1 MKIAVT
7 YENGMVFQHFG
18 HSQAFRV
25 YDVQDGKIITAETVP
40 TQGSGHG
47 ALAGFLAAQGVDTL
61 ICGGIGAGAG
71 TGGHPAVPR
80 RTGPGGRGGEVPA
93 CRHAGL

>member
-40 TQGSGHG
+40 TQGS
-47 ALAGFLAAQGVDTL
+47 A
-61 ICGGIGAGAG
+61 
-71 TGGHPAVPR
+71 P
-80 RTGPGGRGGEVPA
+80 
-93 CRHAGL
+93 

>member
-40 TQGSGHG
+40 TQGGGHG

-61 ICGGIGAGAG
+61 ICGGIGAGARQALAQAG
-71 TGGHPAVPR
+71 IRLFPGVQGR
-80 RTGPGGRGGEVPA
+80 RTR
-93 CRHAGL
+93 R